1 MWLNELYHHLN
12 PIIVQIGP
20 LAIRWYG
27 LAYVVGLALAA
38 VVIYRVARRW
48 NLGLTSDDVTSV
60 IIAIAFGLI
69 IGARLFYVVFYG
81 DGYYLQH
88 PLKVFATYEGG
99 MSFHGGLVGA
109 IVGGSLACRKLRI
122 SIPTMCDLAVIG
134 APVGLFF
141 GRCANFI
148 NGELWGKP
156 TSLPWGVI
164 RGRRPVPRSVCAFAQ
179 GKPAAPA
186 GHVLGNLPSGL
197 RHVPLPDRV
206 RAPAGQAGGLP
217 AGNQLAYDGAVPFDT
232 AGGGRRRDIG
242 AFAPRAAAA
251 GWQAGRGW
259 RTRGVAPAHG
269 FLQRCVHPAA
279 RARRVRP
286 AARIYLT

>member
-27 LAYVVGLALAA
+27 LAYVVGIALAG

-156 TSLPWGVI
+156 TSLPWGVM
-164 RGRRPVPRSVCAFAQ
+164 
-179 GKPAAPA
+179 
-186 GHVLGNLPSGL
+186 
-197 RHVPLPDRV
+197 
-206 RAPAGQAGGLP
+206 
-217 AGNQLAYDGAVPFDT
+217 FDD
-232 AGGGRRRDIG
+232 AGGGMVYRHPSQLYEALFEGVVLFLVLFALSRKANPPRPQG
-242 AFAPRAAAA
+242 AFLGTFLLGYGTFRFLIEFVRLPDKQVGYLLGTNWLTMGQCLSIPLVVAGAAILVLS
-251 GWQAGRGW
+251 R
-259 RTRGVAPAHG
+259 
-269 FLQRCVHPAA
+269 
-279 RARRVRP
+279 RARRPQVGKLDEAGAP
-286 AARIYLT
+286 AA

>member
-12 PIIVQIGP
+12 PIIVQMGP

-48 NLGLTSDDVTSV
+48 GLGISPDDVTSV

-156 TSLPWGVI
+156 TSLPWGVM
-164 RGRRPVPRSVCAFAQ
+164 
-179 GKPAAPA
+179 
-186 GHVLGNLPSGL
+186 
-197 RHVPLPDRV
+197 
-206 RAPAGQAGGLP
+206 
-217 AGNQLAYDGAVPFDT
+217 FDD
-232 AGGGRRRDIG
+232 AGGGMVYLHPSQLYEALLEG
-242 AFAPRAAAA
+242 VVLFLVLFALSRKANPPRPQGTFLGTFLLGYGTFRFLIEFVRLPDKQVGYLLGTNWLTMGQCLSIPLVVA
-251 GWQAGRGW
+251 
-259 RTRGVAPAHG
+259 GVAILV
-269 FLQRCVHPAA
+269 FSR
-279 RARRVRP
+279 RARRPQVGKLDEAGAP
-286 AARIYLT
+286 AA

>member
-148 NGELWGKP
+148 NGACRGASCLTTPEAAWCTAIRRSCTRPCSRASSCSSFCLRFRARQTRRARRARSWEPSFTNWLTMGQCLSIPLVVAGIVILVLSHRAQRPQLGK
-156 TSLPWGVI
+156 L
-164 RGRRPVPRSVCAFAQ
+164 
-179 GKPAAPA
+179 
-186 GHVLGNLPSGL
+186 
-197 RHVPLPDRV
+197 
-206 RAPAGQAGGLP
+206 
-217 AGNQLAYDGAVPFDT
+217 
-232 AGGGRRRDIG
+232 
-242 AFAPRAAAA
+242 AAA
-251 GWQAGRGW
+251 GE
-259 RTRGVAPAHG
+259 
-269 FLQRCVHPAA
+269 AA
-279 RARRVRP
+279 A
-286 AARIYLT
+286 

>member
-1 MWLNELYHHLN
+1 
-12 PIIVQIGP
+12 VQIGP

-27 LAYVVGLALAA
+27 LAYVVGIALAG

-156 TSLPWGVI
+156 TSLPWGVM
-164 RGRRPVPRSVCAFAQ
+164 
-179 GKPAAPA
+179 
-186 GHVLGNLPSGL
+186 
-197 RHVPLPDRV
+197 
-206 RAPAGQAGGLP
+206 
-217 AGNQLAYDGAVPFDT
+217 FDD
-232 AGGGRRRDIG
+232 AGGGMVYRHPSQLYEALFEGVVLFLVLFALSRKANPPRPQG
-242 AFAPRAAAA
+242 AFLGTFLLGYGTFRFLIEFVRLPDKQVGYLLGTNWLTMGQCLSIPLVVA
-251 GWQAGRGW
+251 GVAILVLSR
-259 RTRGVAPAHG
+259 RTRRPQVGKLDEAGAPA
-269 FLQRCVHPAA
+269 A
-279 RARRVRP
+279 
-286 AARIYLT
+286 